1 MIPIQQWEY
10 IVVESGMVG
19 REITAA
25 FVNGKEISPSKRM
38 EWYAYLNWLG
48 NQGWEMVGVANS
60 PTRQVLYFKRLKE
73 VEPPPVSPGFNAP
86 ESVRPWK

>member
-1 MIPIQQWEY
+1 MHQWEY

-25 FVNGKEISPSKRM
+25 FVNGKEIPTFKRM

-48 NQGWEMVGVANS
+48 VQGWEMVGVSNS
-60 PTRQVLYFKRLKE
+60 TTRQMVYFKRIKE
-73 VEPPPVSPGFNAP
+73 EAPGSPEKQSKRRA
-86 ESVRPWK
+86 